1 MPNNSSRW
9 ANLVLSFSIL
19 FGAIIRFAPTII
31 SGAPINDGGMFYV
44 MIRDLELN
52 HFFIPAFTTYNFQ
65 NIPFAYP
72 PFSFYIG
79 GLLNSIGIPI
89 IDLIRWLPPIVSTL
103 SILAFYIL
111 ACLILNSKS
120 KGTLATTAYALLP
133 RTFSWYVMGGGLS
146 RTFGILFLLLACA
159 STWALFT
166 KNEKKY
172 IFPAILF
179 GAGAVLSHPE
189 TGLHTA
195 AACVLIWLF
204 KGRNIRSVWNALLVG
219 VGVFVLISPW
229 WGTVLA
235 QHGFEPFFS
244 ALHTGGNDTLFW
256 IPWVTFDFG
265 EERFVTLFTVLGL
278 LGIVVQ
284 SFRRDWFLV
293 TWLLVSFIVEP
304 RSATAI
310 AAIPLAMLAGIGLSD
325 FVLPNIENIASKT
338 FDEKRDWTFYM
349 AGGHAIRLVLDYVL
363 LSALIGGFFYDISL
377 ARYVVPAKSRDAMN
391 WIQTNTP
398 PDSRFIVLTG
408 SGDPFSDPIL
418 EWFPTFASRTSQN
431 TIQGKEWLLGSG
443 FMPFL
448 NQIEILQSCLND
460 APSCVENWATTNNIS
475 FDYIYIEKS
484 TDRSIPGL
492 LLYELQQDPEYNQI
506 YTNADVVIFERK

>member
-166 KNEKKY
+166 KN
-172 IFPAILF
+172 
-179 GAGAVLSHPE
+179 
-189 TGLHTA
+189 
-195 AACVLIWLF
+195 
-204 KGRNIRSVWNALLVG
+204 
-219 VGVFVLISPW
+219 
-229 WGTVLA
+229 
-235 QHGFEPFFS
+235 
-244 ALHTGGNDTLFW
+244 
-256 IPWVTFDFG
+256 
-265 EERFVTLFTVLGL
+265 
-278 LGIVVQ
+278 
-284 SFRRDWFLV
+284 
-293 TWLLVSFIVEP
+293 
-304 RSATAI
+304 
-310 AAIPLAMLAGIGLSD
+310 
-325 FVLPNIENIASKT
+325 
-338 FDEKRDWTFYM
+338 
-349 AGGHAIRLVLDYVL
+349 
-363 LSALIGGFFYDISL
+363 
-377 ARYVVPAKSRDAMN
+377 
-391 WIQTNTP
+391 
-398 PDSRFIVLTG
+398 
-408 SGDPFSDPIL
+408 
-418 EWFPTFASRTSQN
+418 
-431 TIQGKEWLLGSG
+431 
-443 FMPFL
+443 
-448 NQIEILQSCLND
+448 
-460 APSCVENWATTNNIS
+460 
-475 FDYIYIEKS
+475 
-484 TDRSIPGL
+484 
-492 LLYELQQDPEYNQI
+492 
-506 YTNADVVIFERK
+506 